1 MEDKEVLHP
10 LLVFIS
16 MKIEIIVAVV
26 SSIASLLAGVAALY
40 IALRKTPTEVKKTDA
55 EVKKT
60 DAETDNLHAQV
71 ADRWAEH
78 VIELQTQV
86 RDLDLDVAQ
95 VRRENELYRVKLAER
110 DQIIA
115 ERDQAI
121 SDLKDWAERL
131 MRQLREHA
139 PNVQPE
145 SFISHA
151 TKYKHDP
158 TISGAG

>member
-1 MEDKEVLHP
+1 
-10 LLVFIS
+10 
-16 MKIEIIVAVV
+16 MKNEIIVALVTAV
-26 SSIASLLAGVAALY
+26 PSLITAGIALY
-40 IALRKTPTEVKKTDA
+40 IALRKTTPEIKKTDA
-55 EVKKT
+55 ETKKT

-145 SFISHA
+145 SFISRA
-151 TKYKHDP
+151 TNYR
-158 TISGAG
+158 GAG

>member
-1 MEDKEVLHP
+1 MRT
-10 LLVFIS
+10 
-16 MKIEIIVAVV
+16 EIIVALVTAV
-26 SSIASLLAGVAALY
+26 PALLTAGIALY
-40 IALRKTPTEVKKTDA
+40 IALRKTSTEVKKTNA
-55 EVKKT
+55 ESNKT
-60 DAETDNLHAQV
+60 NAEADNLHAQV

-121 SDLKDWAERL
+121 TDLKDWAERL
-131 MRQLREHA
+131 MRQLRKHVPDVE
-139 PNVQPE
+139 PE

-151 TKYKHDP
+151 AKHRHDAS
-158 TISGAG
+158 IAGAG

>member
-1 MEDKEVLHP
+1 MPFHP
-10 LLVFIS
+10 LLVFDS
-16 MKIEIIVAVV
+16 MKTEIIAALVVAVP
-26 SSIASLLAGVAALY
+26 SLVTAGVALY
-40 IALRKTPTEVKKTDA
+40 IALRKTPTEVKKTNA
-55 EVKKT
+55 ETKKT

-110 DQIIA
+110 DLIIA

-121 SDLKDWAERL
+121 ADLKDWSERL
-131 MRQLREHA
+131 MLQLQKHA

-145 SFISHA
+145 PFISHA
-151 TKYKHDP
+151 VRQRHE
-158 TISGAG
+158 SNMAGAG